1 MDTILPQGLFLAD
14 GPKYLALAQGLRE
27 AISRGDLAEGA
38 QLPPVRDLAW
48 EAKVTPGTVA
58 RAYRILTTE
67 GILEAT
73 VGRGTFVA
81 ARTPRLGP
89 PLPTEAEADARP
101 VAGRLDLRSP
111 SLPEVGQVAAL
122 AESLRRIAGKV
133 DAQWL
138 GYVTQSGEE
147 GLRAEV
153 VRWLGA
159 RVLGALSPLDVV
171 LTHGG
176 QSAVTLILQCVLR
189 GDRPVM
195 LIEDLC
201 YPGFRYAGRLARAEV
216 QGVALDEEGIR
227 PDALEAACRRHMPQ
241 VLALT
246 PDAQNPT
253 TGRMSLER
261 RRQIVSIAERY
272 NLQIIEDE
280 CYTPRDHDV
289 PTLRA
294 LAPDRVWYV
303 GSLSKTVS
311 AALRFGYL
319 LCPAGMGSAGQRAAQ
334 QAYFALSRPVAAL
347 CHDLFQSGAAAE
359 IRARVL
365 EDFTKRS
372 RMAANILGSHDIAW
386 QPGLPFVWLNL
397 PQGWRSS
404 TFARRAEE
412 AGVLLRP
419 SDHYVMVNGHAPNA
433 VRMALSGEVRLS
445 RLEEGLRQL
454 AQLLSM
460 PPADM
465 AV

>member
-1 MDTILPQGLFLAD
+1 MDTILTGE
-14 GPKYLALAQGLRE
+14 GPKYQALAQHLRE
-27 AISRGDLAEGA
+27 RIARGDLAEGA

-58 RAYRILTTE
+58 RAYRILTQE
-67 GILEAT
+67 GLLEAT

-89 PLPTEAEADARP
+89 PPPTEAEVDVRP

-122 AESLRRIAGKV
+122 GESLRRISMKI

-138 GYVTQSGEE
+138 GYVTQSGEST
-147 GLRAEV
+147 LRAAV
-153 VRWLGA
+153 VRWLSD
-159 RVLGALSPLDVV
+159 RMLGALPPEDVV

-176 QSAVTLILQCVLR
+176 QSAVSLVLQCVLR
-189 GDRPVM
+189 GDRPAV
-195 LIEDLC
+195 LVEDLC
-201 YPGFRYAGRLARAEV
+201 YPGFRYAARLARAEV
-216 QGVALDEEGIR
+216 FGVAMDAEGMR

-241 VLALT
+241 VLCLT

-253 TGRMSLER
+253 TARMSLER

-294 LAPDRVWYV
+294 IAPSRVWYV
-303 GSLSKTVS
+303 GSLSKTLS

-319 LCPAGMGSAGQRAAQ
+319 LCPAGMGTAGRLAAQ
-334 QAYFALSRPVAAL
+334 HAYFALSQPVASL
-347 CHDLFQSGAAAE
+347 VLDLFQSGAAQA
-359 IRARVL
+359 IRTRVL
-365 EDFTKRS
+365 EDFTSRS
-372 RMAANILGSHDIAW
+372 RMAANILGSFDIAW
-386 QPGLPFVWLNL
+386 QPGLPFVWMTLA
-397 PQGWRSS
+397 QGWRSS

-433 VRMALSGEVRLS
+433 VRMALAGDVSLA
-445 RLEEGLRQL
+445 RLEEGLRRL
-454 AQLLSM
+454 AGLMSA
-460 PPADM
+460 PPDDM